1 MKFTAPRKKKWQE
14 MKGLKR
20 RETCLDTRYIY
31 NFHKREMNF
40 CLELKLALAY
50 VALKRNE
57 WSYERHINGVN

>member
-1 MKFTAPRKKKWQE
+1 